1 MVIRISS
8 IRTTLFALLFALCPF
23 LMNYKIPFTE
33 TNFTVAVFMSVFV
46 IEFIRALR
54 KPSIFKLNKFYP
66 QKLFWI
72 MVVYIIFNHFNVLY
86 QSHPENYSMSA
97 LVSILLLTIELLGI
111 VLFFMDRKTIATFRR
126 YIENIAFIM
135 SLIVILECAIWYVFR
150 VYPSG
155 GNHQLLLPFLTV
167 DSYDNLSTIVS
178 PTGLFRPSAFFLE
191 PAHFSRYCV
200 IALASL
206 LFPNIE
212 KPFNIKTV
220 IITVALLLTLSG
232 FGIMLTALVWGLY
245 LILGEGRYSRKN
257 IGRNFLILIGALM
270 LVLLVFFVS
279 PSFQSAVARFT
290 GSEGDNAIY
299 GRLGNYYVFVQ
310 YLQGFSQIWGMG
322 YKNLPLRGMTDV
334 THYFTGILE
343 LMYCQGIVGT
353 ILFVMLYILMMLK
366 AYVDKLMLPFV
377 IMIISLVF
385 IIGSSYFSPLNILIY
400 VPFVFKT
407 DYSRKLKGEILR
419 TI

>member
-8 IRTTLFALLFALCPF
+8 IRTTFFALLFALCPF

-33 TNFTVAVFMSVFV
+33 TNFTVGIFISVFL
-46 IEFIRALR
+46 IEFIRAVR
-54 KPSIFKLNKFYP
+54 KPTRFKWDNFYP
-66 QKLFWI
+66 KKLFWV
-72 MVVYIIFNHFNVLY
+72 MVFFIVFNHFNVLY
-86 QSHPENYSMSA
+86 RNNPANYSMSA
-97 LVSILLLTIELLGI
+97 LGGIILLVIELIGI
-111 VLFFMDRKTIATFRR
+111 ILFFTDKKAIVVFRR
-126 YIENIAFIM
+126 YTENIAFIM
-135 SLIVILECAIWYVFR
+135 ALIVILECIIWYVFG
-150 VYPSG
+150 VYPGG
-155 GNHQLLLPFLTV
+155 GNHQLLLPFLSV
-167 DSYDNLSTIVS
+167 ESYDNLSTIIS
-178 PTGLFRPSAFFLE
+178 SGLFRPSAYFLE
-191 PAHFSRYCV
+191 PAHFSRYCI
-200 IALASL
+200 IALVSL
-206 LFPNIE
+206 LFPNVDR
-212 KPFNIKTV
+212 PFTIKTV
-220 IITVALLLTLSG
+220 VITIALLLTLSG

-299 GRLGNYYVFVQ
+299 GRIGNYYLFVQ